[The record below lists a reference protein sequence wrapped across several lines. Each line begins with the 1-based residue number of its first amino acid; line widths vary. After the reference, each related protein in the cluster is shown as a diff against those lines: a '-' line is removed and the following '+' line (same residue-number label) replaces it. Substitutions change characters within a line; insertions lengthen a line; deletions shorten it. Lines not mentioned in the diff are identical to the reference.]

1 MDLLYFLRSAWL
13 FVIGVGV
20 AVAGIS
26 TLLLLPDAGP
36 VSFLAM
42 LAGLFFAGT
51 GSIYGKRKLRGEY
64 EMVSEEDLKKLAKEK
79 PKPEMDETEKF
90 LEEAEQAEEQRV
102 EPSEGMQPAPEVQ
115 TSTPKTAEKVKVVKV
130 LICPKCGAENQ
141 ETDTYCF
148 NCGKK
153 LRLKQ
158 FKKK

>member
-13 FVIGVGV
+13 FVIGVVV
-20 AVAGIS
+20 AITGIFS
-26 TLLLLPDAGP
+26 LLLLPDAGP

-42 LAGLFFAGT
+42 LVGLFFTGT
-51 GSIYGKRKLRGEY
+51 GSIYGKRKWRGEY
-64 EMVSEEDLKKLAKEK
+64 EMGSEKDLKKLAKEK
-79 PKPEMDETEKF
+79 PEPEMGETEKF

-102 EPSEGMQPAPEVQ
+102 ELSEGMQPAEVQ